1 MTILKTSLVSNNGY
15 ESFIVTFNFQ
25 KFTQIQNLPLLF
37 FGTITIEENHVASS
51 MSYVNYV
58 SNNWSILFLAIASHY
73 DLFGTSFDE
82 FVVSMYQI
90 WLNVEPILVECFS
103 NLCIDM
109 KKSLNLRSKVTNSIV
124 C

>member
-58 SNNWSILFLAIASHY
+58 SNN
-73 DLFGTSFDE
+73 
-82 FVVSMYQI
+82 
-90 WLNVEPILVECFS
+90 
-103 NLCIDM
+103 
-109 KKSLNLRSKVTNSIV
+109 
-124 C
+124 